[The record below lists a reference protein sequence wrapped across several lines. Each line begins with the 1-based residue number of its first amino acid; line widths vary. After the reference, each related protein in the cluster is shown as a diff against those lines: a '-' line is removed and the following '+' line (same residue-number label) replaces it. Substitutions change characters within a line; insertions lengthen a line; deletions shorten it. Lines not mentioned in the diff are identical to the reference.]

1 MAEHSGGGRG
11 ESAGDKAR
19 EEFFSEAQEIVD
31 GLSRDLLALD
41 DVCRRDGS
49 DAELVNDVFRAVHT
63 LKGLSGLFGAA
74 MMSGLSHE
82 LENLLDDL
90 RLGRIELTPQ
100 VLDLLFQSVELYG
113 RILTAAK
120 GDGPEPAGE
129 VKALL
134 AALGQVAQQRGGG
147 GGSVIAQYELDPGLL
162 GVLTEYEEH
171 RLRTNLQAGLSLYRM
186 RVQFQLATI
195 DSALDDLK
203 AKTRPHGEIITFL
216 PTGEGGDAESVELEI
231 LVASREGLSV
241 LGAAVAGPNVTIEE
255 VRRRDAAP
263 PAKESMRPPRAS
275 VSEMPPPM
283 PSFASPDVMG
293 TGIPETIE
301 TDDYTEGTRTS
312 RPPPMNAGQTGIPAP
327 QSFHPPA
334 IPSQPPAAPPPGQR
348 EQQQQQQRELTLRS
362 VSQTVR
368 VDIRKLDHLMNIVG
382 ELAIVRSAVSRLTER
397 VRLDSELREL
407 ATSLIRLH
415 RSFDRHLSQMQNG
428 ILEVRMVPLG
438 QVFDKLAR
446 IVRQISREH
455 DKQVNLVVTGAETEI
470 DKLIVEELSDPL
482 MHMIRNAIDH
492 GIEDRDERMRVQKPP
507 VGTIAL
513 NAFQKGNH
521 VVIEVEDDG
530 KGMDPRVILGAAMK
544 RGLVTEAEA
553 REMSTK
559 DVLSLVFQP
568 GFTTRDEA
576 TSLSGRGVG
585 MDIVRTNIAKLGGV
599 VDITSDVGI
608 GTKMTI
614 ILPITLAIISVLIV
628 EVAGRTFC
636 MPLASV
642 EEAIVFDEGMVR
654 TFEGREV
661 MTQRGATLPLARLAK
676 VFQLEGHR
684 AGVWFNEDAK
694 TPVPPPVRSTRPKS
708 YVVIATVADR
718 RVGFVV
724 DRLVGQQDIVIKA
737 LGRSLKKVRGFAGA
751 TELGDQRVGL
761 VLDAAALIA
770 EVLAAEPM
778 RSAPVGKSS
787 EAPAVRRYGDGAL
800 HAPGRGGGGGGG
812 DSGGGGAGGAV
823 PPRRG
828 GFV

>member
-1 MAEHSGGGRG
+1 MGEHSGGRG
-11 ESAGDKAR
+11 DSAGDKAR
-19 EEFFSEAQEIVD
+19 EEFFSEAQEIAD
-31 GLSRDLLALD
+31 GLSRDLLILD
-41 DVCRRDGS
+41 EVCRRGGS

-120 GDGPEPAGE
+120 GDGPEPAAE

-134 AALGQVAQQRGGG
+134 AALGQVAQQKGG
-147 GGSVIAQYELDPGLL
+147 GGSVVAQYELDPGLL

-195 DSALDDLK
+195 DSALDELK

-241 LGAAVAGPNVTIEE
+241 LGAAVAAPNVSIEE
-255 VRRRDAAP
+255 VHRRDAP
-263 PAKESMRPPRAS
+263 PSMHESARAS
-275 VSEMPPPM
+275 REALSELPQAPLPP
-283 PSFASPDVMG
+283 FA
-293 TGIPETIE
+293 PERG
-301 TDDYTEGTRTS
+301 TDDALGTLGASEADDAAARTRTS
-312 RPPPMNAGQTGIPAP
+312 RPPAPGQTVPPAP
-327 QSFHPPA
+327 SAPPA
-334 IPSQPPAAPPPGQR
+334 GPGGAQAP
-348 EQQQQQQRELTLRS
+348 RELTLRS
-362 VSQTVR
+362 VTQTVR

-382 ELAIVRSAVSRLTER
+382 ELAIVRSAVSRLSER
-397 VRLDSELREL
+397 VRLHETLVRGKRGAAGPSQDGELREL
-407 ATSLIRLH
+407 ATSLTRLH
-415 RSFDRHLSQMQNG
+415 RSFERHLTQMQNG

-446 IVRQISREH
+446 IVRQISREL

-492 GIEDRDERMRVQKPP
+492 GIEDRDERMRVQKPA

-530 KGMDPRVILGAAMK
+530 KGIDPAVILTAALK
-544 RGLVTEAEA
+544 RGLVTEVEA

-559 DVLSLVFQP
+559 DVLALVFRS
-568 GFTTRDEA
+568 GFTTRPLA
-576 TSLSGRGVG
+576 TNLSGRGVG
-585 MDIVRTNIAKLGGV
+585 MDIVQTNIAKLGGV

-614 ILPITLAIISVLIV
+614 TLPITLAIISVLIV

-642 EEAIVFDEGMVR
+642 EEAIVFDESMVR

-661 MTQRGATLPLARLAK
+661 MTQRGATLPIARLSK

-694 TPVPPPVRSTRPKS
+694 TPKPPEVRPFAGPNARPKS

-761 VLDAAALIA
+761 VIDAAALIA
-770 EVLAAEPM
+770 EVLAT
-778 RSAPVGKSS
+778 
-787 EAPAVRRYGDGAL
+787 APAGEGSRPQVSPASGEALVVRQGID
-800 HAPGRGGGGGGG
+800 APASGVRAGVEPGGVFGGGGGF
-812 DSGGGGAGGAV
+812 A
-823 PPRRG
+823 
-828 GFV
+828 

>member
-1 MAEHSGGGRG
+1 MADHD
-11 ESAGDKAR
+11 SAGEKAR

-41 DVCRRDGS
+41 EVSRRGGS

-90 RLGRIELTPQ
+90 RLGRIELSPQ

-113 RILTAAK
+113 RILSAAK
-120 GDGPEPAGE
+120 GDGPEPAAD
-129 VKALL
+129 VKTLL
-134 AALGQVAQQRGGG
+134 AALGQVAQQKGGG
-147 GGSVIAQYELDPGLL
+147 GGTIVAQYELDPGLL

-186 RVQFQLATI
+186 RVQFQLSTI

-241 LGAAVAGPNVTIEE
+241 LGSAVAGPNLTIEE
-255 VRRRDAAP
+255 VRRRDAP
-263 PAKESMRPPRAS
+263 PPRQSIRPPMIEPDALS
-275 VSEMPPPM
+275 M
-283 PSFASPDVMG
+283 PSFGPPTTSPNFADLDDARDV
-293 TGIPETIE
+293 
-301 TDDYTEGTRTS
+301 RTS
-312 RPPPMNAGQTGIPAP
+312 RPPPPGGSLP
-327 QSFHPPA
+327 PPA
-334 IPSQPPAAPPPGQR
+334 MPSIPPAGTPSGPQVQAQGRPLDP
-348 EQQQQQQRELTLRS
+348 RELTTLRS
-362 VSQTVR
+362 VTQTVR

-397 VRLDSELREL
+397 VRADSELREI
-407 ATSLIRLH
+407 ATALTRVH
-415 RSFDRHLSQMQNG
+415 RSFDRNLAKMQNG

-455 DKQVNLVVTGAETEI
+455 DKQVNLVVTGSETEI

-482 MHMIRNAIDH
+482 MHMMRNAIDH
-492 GIEDRDERMRVQKPP
+492 GIEDRDERMRVAKPS

-530 KGMDPRVILGAAMK
+530 KGMDPQVILAAALR

-553 REMSTK
+553 REMSKK
-559 DVLSLVFQP
+559 DVLSLVFQA
-568 GFTTRDEA
+568 GFSTRDDV

-585 MDIVRTNIAKLGGV
+585 MDIVQTNIAKLGGV

-614 ILPITLAIISVLIV
+614 TLPITLAIISVLML
-628 EVAGRTFC
+628 EVQGRTYC

-642 EEAIVFDEGMVR
+642 EEAIVFDDSMIR

-661 MTQRGATLPLARLAK
+661 MTQRGQTLPIARLAK
-676 VFQLEGHR
+676 VFQLEGLR
-684 AGVWFNEDAK
+684 GVYFNEDAK
-694 TPVPPPVRSTRPKS
+694 TPVPPPVKTTRPKS

-724 DRLVGQQDIVIKA
+724 DKLVGQQDIVIKA
-737 LGRSLKKVRGFAGA
+737 LGKSLRKVRGFSGA

-770 EVLAAEPM
+770 EVLANAPSELRPDGSRALDLFAE
-778 RSAPVGKSS
+778 RS
-787 EAPAVRRYGDGAL
+787 
-800 HAPGRGGGGGGG
+800 
-812 DSGGGGAGGAV
+812 
-823 PPRRG
+823 
-828 GFV
+828 